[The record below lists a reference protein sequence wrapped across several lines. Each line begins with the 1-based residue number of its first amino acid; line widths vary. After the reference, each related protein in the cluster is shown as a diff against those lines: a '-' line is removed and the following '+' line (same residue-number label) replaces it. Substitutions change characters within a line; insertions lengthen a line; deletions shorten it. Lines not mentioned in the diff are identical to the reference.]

1 MKLRAQPVLK
11 DLSLVEKPIID
22 DHGGRRTKPKDKR
35 NIGHGDRVLEL
46 VLLHKVLLR
55 TEDEAYEDDMFDED
69 EDKVARRRKKRV
81 LEVRVSNRGLG
92 VVHININL
100 NVRDYTNQ
108 VKLNIVTIG
117 RKINI
122 LSNVTVAFAFL
133 QFKKKQMIFSLLFNR
148 QFYRAYNGF
157 DKLNIAMVVWF

>member
-1 MKLRAQPVLK
+1 VKLGAQAVLK

-46 VLLHKVLLR
+46 VLLHKVLLG

-100 NVRDYTNQ
+100 NIRDDTNQ
-108 VKLNIVTIG
+108 FKLNNFTIG

-122 LSNVTVAFAFL
+122 LSNVTGAFAFL
-133 QFKKKQMIFSLLFNR
+133 QFKKTDDIFFAL
-148 QFYRAYNGF
+148 Q
-157 DKLNIAMVVWF
+157 